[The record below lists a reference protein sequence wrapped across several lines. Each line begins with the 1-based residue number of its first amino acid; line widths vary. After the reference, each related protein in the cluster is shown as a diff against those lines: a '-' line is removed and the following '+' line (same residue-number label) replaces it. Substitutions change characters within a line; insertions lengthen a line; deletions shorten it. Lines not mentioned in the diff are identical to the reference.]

1 MATLSALSTFG
12 LSFRNRHHP
21 GSANVGSNQVSAEY
35 DLSAS
40 SWASMNES
48 ISDRSFSTNVRRA
61 SRKILCD
68 SEGSRS
74 SSRRNASSLHCKT
87 AELSLARTEADRGM
101 PHSTANSPRMLPGF
115 VWVRTK
121 SFSIPLDKNLEF
133 AGQHEQDKS
142 RVVAFFQQNATRRVL
157 FDFTGVEQTLGSVDR
172 KSLKQRKAGNQFSI
186 LFAHRFSLWSA
197 WPAKR

>member
-1 MATLSALSTFG
+1 
-12 LSFRNRHHP
+12 
-21 GSANVGSNQVSAEY
+21 
-35 DLSAS
+35 
-40 SWASMNES
+40 MNES
-48 ISDRSFSTNVRRA
+48 ISDRSFSTSVRRA

-87 AELSLARTEADRGM
+87 VELSLARTEADRGM

-121 SFSIPLDKNLEF
+121 SFSSRSTKTSSLPVNTSTT
-133 AGQHEQDKS
+133 S

-186 LFAHRFSLWSA
+186 LFAHSFFGVRRLVAALKSADKSAHSQISSSLVIVA
-197 WPAKR
+197 